1 MFVCCWFLLSCYQK
15 WNPKESVNILWLKL
29 YREGSYQTLT
39 KLSVNYYKNNIYVL
53 ALGRTRRDGCHP
65 ASEVFLSFFLVDKT
79 SVSDI
84 SSSCSFIPHAHFE
97 TSLVIVSYYGYD
109 RSTSVV
115 RVQTKTWQTFLTNS
129 QRYIWAIIHWW
140 VTPHLFFALGGKR
153 VAGSSLFATYIEPG
167 IEGRKLHL
175 KICSQNTLLESS
187 GC

>member
-1 MFVCCWFLLSCYQK
+1 MDLLKHKYVCLLLIFTFMLSK
-15 WNPKESVNILWLKL
+15 MKSKAVSELWLKL

-53 ALGRTRRDGCHP
+53 TLGRTRRDGCHP
-65 ASEVFLSFFLVDKT
+65 ASEVFLSFFLVDTT

-115 RVQTKTWQTFLTNS
+115 CVQTKTWQTFLTNS
-129 QRYIWAIIHWW
+129 QRYIWAIIH
-140 VTPHLFFALGGKR
+140 
-153 VAGSSLFATYIEPG
+153 
-167 IEGRKLHL
+167 
-175 KICSQNTLLESS
+175 
-187 GC
+187 